1 MTVNINSLIRKL
13 LVSITQC
20 LILLL
25 FKIRNLIYNF
35 FDRAMVAI
43 MYEITVVIG
52 TDIDDT
58 GNLKDL
64 LKVVLID
71 EKSGYL
77 RVAIRAV
84 KFNGKKWVTMDL

>member
-1 MTVNINSLIRKL
+1 MNINSLIRKL

-43 MYEITVVIG
+43 MYEIKVVIG
-52 TDIDDT
+52 IDIDDT
-58 GNLKDL
+58 GNLEDL